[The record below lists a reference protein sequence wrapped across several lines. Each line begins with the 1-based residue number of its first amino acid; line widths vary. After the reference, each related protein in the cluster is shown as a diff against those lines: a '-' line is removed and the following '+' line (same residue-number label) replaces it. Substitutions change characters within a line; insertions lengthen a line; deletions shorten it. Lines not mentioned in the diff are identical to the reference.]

1 MKNTKTTNYEMKRE
15 NITYYKMLEEIRHS
29 GVCNMWGA
37 SPVLAKM
44 ANISEEDAEAIL
56 LEWINNYSEIKSLI
70 KEEN

>member
-1 MKNTKTTNYEMKRE
+1 MKTKKNTTYEVKKE
-15 NITYYKMLEEIRHS
+15 NIKYYKMLEVIRRS

-56 LEWINNYSEIKSLI
+56 LEWINNYNEIKNLI